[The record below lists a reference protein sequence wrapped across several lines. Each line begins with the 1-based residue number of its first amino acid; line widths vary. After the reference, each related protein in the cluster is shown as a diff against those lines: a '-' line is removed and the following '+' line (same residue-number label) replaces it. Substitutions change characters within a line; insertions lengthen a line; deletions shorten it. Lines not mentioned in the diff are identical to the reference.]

1 MPGVEF
7 EALVERHRR
16 EIQVHCYR
24 MLGSFSDAE
33 DLTQETFLRAWKGR
47 AGFEGRSSL
56 RTWLYRIATNVCLDA
71 LARHP
76 RRVLPDQLG
85 PPGDPVG
92 TVAPVD
98 LPWLEPYPDT
108 LLDAAAPDD
117 TGAAVVE
124 RETIE
129 LAFLAAIQYLP
140 PRQRAALILR
150 DVLGWSARETAELLE
165 TSVPS
170 ANSAVQRARATL
182 RERLPPRRAEWAPSG
197 SPEELALLRRFI
209 EAYEAADPQAVAEL
223 LREDARAVMPPLP
236 LWFASRDAIVGALSV
251 SMVPGAPYFR
261 GRIRMLPIR
270 ANRQPAVAGYLQ
282 APGSSQFRW
291 FGVTLLVLEDGLVAS
306 MAAFETASCDAFGLP
321 AVLEG

>member
-1 MPGVEF
+1 MEF

-47 AGFEGRSSL
+47 GGFEGRSSL

-98 LPWLEPYPDT
+98 LPWLEPYPDA

-182 RERLPPRRAEWAPSG
+182 RERLPARRAEWAPSG

-209 EAYEAADPQAVAEL
+209 EAYEAADPRAVAEL

-236 LWFASRDAIVGALSV
+236 LWFASRDAIVGALTA
-251 SMVPGAPYFR
+251 SMVPGSPHFR
-261 GRIRMLPIR
+261 GRFRMLPVW
-270 ANRQPAVAGYLQ
+270 ANRQPAVASYLQ
-282 APGSSQFRW
+282 APGTSEFRW
-291 FGVTLLVLEDGLVAS
+291 FGVTLLVLQDGLVAS
-306 MAAFETASCDAFGLP
+306 MAAFETVPCDAFGLP
-321 AVLEG
+321 PVLD

>member
-1 MPGVEF
+1 VPGVDF

-24 MLGSFSDAE
+24 MLGSFADAE
-33 DLTQETFLRAWKGR
+33 DHAQETFLRAWKGR

-85 PPGDPVG
+85 PPGDPAG
-92 TVAPVD
+92 ASAPVD
-98 LPWLEPYPDT
+98 LPWLEPYPDV

-170 ANSAVQRARATL
+170 ANSAVQRARTTL
-182 RERLPPRRAEWAPSG
+182 RERMPPRRAEWAPSG

-223 LREDARAVMPPLP
+223 LRADARAVMPPLP
-236 LWFASRDAIVGALSV
+236 LWFASREAIVGALTASI
-251 SMVPGAPYFR
+251 VPGSEYFR

-282 APGSSQFRW
+282 TPGSSEYRW

-306 MAAFETASCDAFGLP
+306 MAAFETASCAAFGLP
-321 AVLEG
+321 SVLDG